1 MSPERA
7 PTESFSDFARVA
19 EPRLRR
25 ALTALYGTE
34 TGKDVAAEALVEGW
48 RRWDRVQ
55 RMRNPVGYLYS
66 IGRNIG
72 RRPARA
78 TPRQFPA
85 PEDAGVPWV
94 EPGLPAAL
102 DSLPDRQRQVVMLVH
117 GHGWT
122 HSEVAETLGIS
133 RTTVQKHN
141 ERGLARLQ
149 GLLGVKP

>member
-1 MSPERA
+1 MSPERTL
-7 PTESFSDFARVA
+7 TESFSDFARIA

-34 TGKDVAAEALVEGW
+34 TGKDVAAEALLEGW

-55 RMRNPVGYLYS
+55 QMSNPVGYLYA

-72 RRPARA
+72 RRSARA
-78 TPRQFPA
+78 VPHFPA
-85 PEDAGVPWV
+85 PEEAGVPWV

-102 DSLPDRQRQVVMLVH
+102 EALPDRQQQVVMLVH

-122 HSEVAETLGIS
+122 HSEVAETLGVS

-141 ERGLARLQ
+141 ERGLAKLQ
-149 GLLGVKP
+149 ELLGVKP